1 MTQDISIDN
10 LELIQ
15 KLKEYYAKH
24 ILELSD
30 SEQEMFIKILERLQ
44 YAEY

>member
-1 MTQDISIDN
+1 MIQDISIDN

>member
-15 KLKEYYAKH
+15 KLKEYYAKV
-24 ILELSD
+24 ILSLSD
-30 SEQEMFIKILERLQ
+30 EEQEMFLKILERLK